1 MSNKKETV
9 EQIYKLLMAL
19 VDDEEGQTIEEEKP
33 KKKSTR
39 KTTPVKNKRVANSK
53 KTKTVSTNKFDSM
66 PERNMFKE
74 DTAID
79 KKLRVL
85 DPCPRTRS
93 FNTIE
98 VACRVCGKKENLN
111 PVLVNEP
118 TRYKCNGCSRSG
130 G

>member
-1 MSNKKETV
+1 MSSKKETV
-9 EQIYKLLMAL
+9 EQIYKLLMSL
-19 VDDEEGQTIEEEKP
+19 VDVEDEVVETEQP
-33 KKKSTR
+33 KKN
-39 KTTPVKNKRVANSK
+39 NKQKAAPRSK
-53 KTKTVSTNKFDSM
+53 KTKAVSTNKFDNM

-79 KKLRVL
+79 KKLRVI

-98 VACRVCGKKENLN
+98 VVCRVCGKKENLN

>member
-19 VDDEEGQTIEEEKP
+19 VDDDEEQATEEEKP
-33 KKKSTR
+33 KKKST
-39 KTTPVKNKRVANSK
+39 TSKNKRVANSK
-53 KTKTVSTNKFDSM
+53 KTKAVSTNKFDSM

-74 DTAID
+74 DTVID
-79 KKLRVL
+79 KKLRVI